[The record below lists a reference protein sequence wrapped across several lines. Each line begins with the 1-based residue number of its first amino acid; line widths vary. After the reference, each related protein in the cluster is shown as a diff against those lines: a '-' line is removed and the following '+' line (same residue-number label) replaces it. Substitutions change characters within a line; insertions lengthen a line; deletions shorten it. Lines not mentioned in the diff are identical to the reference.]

1 MKTPSRRPKADI
13 IPPEAL
19 ASEPQQTALLTV
31 PGVLIAGRFQAK
43 GKDLCDSQHS
53 KHKEQVPLVSLIPHC
68 GVGRLRQMP
77 LQAEACV
84 TEQPAL
90 GVHCFFSKHR
100 ASLCPTDK
108 RSHTPHGCSLQTL
121 WEMTQVMLGNAR
133 SLLGSHVDETSWVKF
148 L

>member
-19 ASEPQQTALLTV
+19 ASEPQQTGLLTV
-31 PGVLIAGRFQAK
+31 PCVLIAGRFQAK

-53 KHKEQVPLVSLIPHC
+53 KHKEQVPLVSLILHC

-77 LQAEACV
+77 LHAEACV

-90 GVHCFFSKHR
+90 GVHCFLVSTEPVSVPQTNAVTLLIGAPCKH
-100 ASLCPTDK
+100 SGK
-108 RSHTPHGCSLQTL
+108 
-121 WEMTQVMLGNAR
+121 
-133 SLLGSHVDETSWVKF
+133 
-148 L
+148 